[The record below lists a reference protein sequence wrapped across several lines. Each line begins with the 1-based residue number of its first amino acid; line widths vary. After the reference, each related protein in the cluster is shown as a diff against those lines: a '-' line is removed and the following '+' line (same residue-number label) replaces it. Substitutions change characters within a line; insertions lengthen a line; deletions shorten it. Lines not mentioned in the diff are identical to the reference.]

1 MNADCYAIR
10 QLSPYRGM
18 LFVIEVDNALAHSS
32 DGHVWQVQCKNPFS
46 RYWPAGEWIEGEGGT
61 LTHCQHQTVILQALE
76 NHPPLPFPAHDQ
88 LELWLLDKQHGLPLA
103 LLKTQ
108 RDHTEPGKVGDPTWY
123 PFALTD
129 TAFTAACLKEADAR
143 RDPRA
148 WPVPHRDVLSRLV
161 NEAARPLPAAQ
172 WFRRG
177 AHHSGVGLDAGLR
190 LNPAWVGR
198 PLSGADFPEL
208 PVRETWREPQHTAL
222 IREYH
227 HWIAPE
233 LLTQSG
239 LRNSMRKRLE
249 AAATE
254 HPERL
259 LKIYRVLPEVAD
271 APHLNAQLV
280 AARLTQTAPPI

>member
-1 MNADCYAIR
+1 MNADYYAIR

-18 LFVIEVDNALAHSS
+18 LFVIEVEGALAYSN
-32 DGHVWQVQCKNPFS
+32 DGHIWQVHCKNPFS

-61 LTHCQHQTVILQALE
+61 LAHCQHQEIILQALE
-76 NHPPLPFPAHDQ
+76 NHPLLPFAAHDQ

-108 RDHTEPGKVGDPTWY
+108 RNHTEPTKVGDPTWY

-129 TAFTAACLKEADAR
+129 TAFTAACLAEADAR

-148 WPVPHRDVLSRLV
+148 WPVLHRDVLSRLV

-177 AHHSGVGLDAGLR
+177 AHHSGIGLNAGLR
-190 LNPAWVGR
+190 LDPVWAGR
-198 PLSGADFPEL
+198 QLSGADFPEL
-208 PVRETWREPQHTAL
+208 PVRETWHEPQHAAL

-239 LRNSMRKRLE
+239 LRSSTRKRLE
-249 AAATE
+249 AAAAE

-259 LKIYRVLPEVAD
+259 LKIYRVLPAVAD
-271 APHLNAQLV
+271 ASHLNAMLV
-280 AARLTQTAPPI
+280 AARLTQTTPPI

>member
-1 MNADCYAIR
+1 VNADCYAIR

-18 LFVIEVDNALAHSS
+18 LFVIEVEHALAHSS
-32 DGHVWQVQCKNPFS
+32 DGHVWQVHCKNPFS
-46 RYWPAGEWIEGEGGT
+46 RYWPAGEWIEGEGGV
-61 LTHCQHQTVILQALE
+61 LSHCQHQTAILHALE
-76 NHPPLPFPAHDQ
+76 NHPPLPFPARDT

-108 RDHTEPGKVGDPTWY
+108 REYSAPETVGDPTWY

-129 TAFTAACLKEADAR
+129 TAFTAPSLTAADAR

-198 PLSGADFPEL
+198 TLSGADFPEL
-208 PVRETWREPQHTAL
+208 PVRETWREAQHAAL
-222 IREYH
+222 IRDYLN
-227 HWIAPE
+227 WIAPE

-239 LRNSMRKRLE
+239 LRNSTRKRLE
-249 AAATE
+249 TAAAE
-254 HPERL
+254 YPERL
-259 LKIYRVLPEVAD
+259 LKIYRVLPEVVD
-271 APHLNAQLV
+271 APHLNALLV
-280 AARLTQTAPPI
+280 AARLTQSAPPI

>member
-18 LFVIEVDNALAHSS
+18 LFVIEVEGALAYSS
-32 DGHVWQVQCKNPFS
+32 DGHIWQVHCKNPFS

-61 LTHCQHQTVILQALE
+61 LTHCQHQETILQALE
-76 NHPPLPFPAHDQ
+76 NHPPLPFAAHDQ
-88 LELWLLDKQHGLPLA
+88 LDLWLLDKQHGLPLA

-108 RDHTEPGKVGDPTWY
+108 RDHTEPATVGDPTWY

-129 TAFTAACLKEADAR
+129 TAFTAACQAEADAR

-148 WPVPHRDVLSRLV
+148 WPVPHRDVVSRLV

-177 AHHSGVGLDAGLR
+177 THHSDIGLNAGLR
-190 LNPAWVGR
+190 LDPVWVGR
-198 PLSGADFPEL
+198 QLSGADF
-208 PVRETWREPQHTAL
+208 
-222 IREYH
+222 
-227 HWIAPE
+227 PE

-239 LRNSMRKRLE
+239 LRSSTRKRLE
-249 AAATE
+249 AAAAE

-259 LKIYRVLPEVAD
+259 LKIYRVLPAVAD
-271 APHLNAQLV
+271 ASHLNAMLV
-280 AARLTQTAPPI
+280 AARLTQTTPPI